1 MNIKNHKG
9 TVFVVSAPS
18 GAGKTSLVKALIEKT
33 DDVAVSVSHTTRAK
47 RPGEIDG
54 QDYFFVADGDFKQMI
69 NKNEFIEHAKVFDHF
84 YGTSKKAIEN
94 IIADG
99 KNVILEIDWQGAHQ
113 AKAIF
118 QESCVMIF
126 ILPPSL
132 EALRARLSKRAQD
145 TQEVIERRMRDA
157 QSEASHAHEY
167 DYVIINDD
175 FQTALDDLNAVFR
188 VQKLK
193 ASLYHWQKA
202 T

>member
-54 QDYFFVADGDFKQMI
+54 QDYFFVADSDFKQMI

-193 ASLYHWQKA
+193 ASLYH
-202 T
+202 